1 MIETDDIYKAIA
13 DPTRRKILDLLR
25 LEGALRA
32 GDIASAFPKISRP
45 AVSKHLRVLREAD
58 LIEEQSAEDGRERRY
73 HLKADPLQAVNQW
86 LSHYD
91 SLWDKRFETLKALI
105 EADELTKDE

>member
-1 MIETDDIYKAIA
+1 MIEIDHTYKAIA
-13 DPTRRKILDLLR
+13 DPTRREILDLLR
-25 LEGALRA
+25 TEGALRA

-58 LIEEQSAEDGRERRY
+58 LIAEQSAEDARERRY
-73 HLKADPLQAVNQW
+73 HLNADPLQAVNAW

-91 SLWDKRFETLKALI
+91 ALWDKRFETLKTII
-105 EADELTKDE
+105 EEEE